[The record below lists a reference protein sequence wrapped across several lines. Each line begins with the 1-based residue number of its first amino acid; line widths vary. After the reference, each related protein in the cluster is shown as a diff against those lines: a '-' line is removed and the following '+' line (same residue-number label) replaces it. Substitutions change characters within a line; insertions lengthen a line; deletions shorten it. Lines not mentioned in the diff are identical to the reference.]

1 MRMQH
6 ALVRTTLAAI
16 LLALLTACG
25 GGGGNDDDDDDP
37 TVDLVAAFAVV
48 GQTDYSGLKSNRGT
62 GVEANTLA
70 QPQGKAA
77 YHADYGLLI
86 ADYGN
91 SRALAW
97 DELPLDGETAEL
109 VIGQDSFTDSGASA
123 GSTRLAL
130 PTSAAFSTSGQLLI
144 TDSGNNRVL
153 IWHQRPS
160 SNAPADL
167 VIGQTD
173 LIQNESGSA
182 ANQLDNPTS
191 AMIAGNRLFVVDQ
204 GNNRVLIWNSIPASH
219 GAPADIVVGQSDL
232 NSTTADEGPNRLN
245 RPSDLWT
252 DGFRLLV
259 ADTSNNR
266 VLLWDQI
273 PHIHGKD
280 ASLVIGQSDF
290 YRTSSGT
297 SSSTLRAPLGVTSDG
312 VRIYVADAGN
322 HRIAVLDSFP
332 IVSGES
338 FDSLYGQEEFSY
350 RVSNDDDQDLE
361 RDDQPSARVF
371 DTPTGVHVSDGVLIV
386 SDRNNHRALLF
397 TP

>member
-1 MRMQH
+1 MRMQQ
-6 ALVRTTLAAI
+6 LSVRTALAAT
-16 LLALLTACG
+16 LLALLAACG

-48 GQTDYSGLKSNRGT
+48 GQSDYSGNQSNRGT

-77 YHADYGLLI
+77 YRAEYGLLI

-97 DELPLDGETAEL
+97 DSLPVDGEAAAL

-130 PTSAAFSTSGQLLI
+130 PTNAAFSATGHLLI

-153 IWHQRPS
+153 IWSQRPAA
-160 SNAPADL
+160 NTPADL

-173 LIQNESGSA
+173 LTQNQSGTSA
-182 ANQLDNPTS
+182 TQLDNPTS

-204 GNNRVLIWNSIPASH
+204 GNSRVLIWNSIPTTNGVA
-219 GAPADIVVGQSDL
+219 ADVVVGQDDFV
-232 NSTTADEGPNRLN
+232 TATADEGADRLN

-259 ADTSNNR
+259 ADTGNNR

-273 PHIHGKD
+273 PRSNGKD
-280 ASLVIGQSDF
+280 ASLVIGQADF
-290 YRTSSGT
+290 FRTTSGT
-297 SSSTLRAPLGVTSDG
+297 SAAALRAPLSVTSDG

-322 HRIAVLDSFP
+322 HRVAVMDAFP
-332 IVSGES
+332 ILSGES
-338 FDSLYGQEEFSY
+338 FDTLYGQQEFSY
-350 RVSNDDDQDLE
+350 RVANDDDQDLE
-361 RDDQPSARVF
+361 RDDQPSARVL
-371 DTPTGVHVSDGVLIV
+371 DTPTGVHVADGVLIV
-386 SDRNNHRALLF
+386 SDRNNHRALMF

>member
-6 ALVRTTLAAI
+6 DLVRTPLIAL

-25 GGGGNDDDDDDP
+25 GGGSNDDDDDDP

-48 GQTDYSGLKSNRGT
+48 GQADYSGLKSNRGT

-97 DELPLDGETAEL
+97 DELPLDGEAAEV

-130 PTSAAFSTSGQLLI
+130 PTSAAFSMTGQLLI

-153 IWHQRPS
+153 IWNRRPS
-160 SNAPADL
+160 SNTPADL
-167 VIGQTD
+167 VIGQPDHT
-173 LIQNESGSA
+173 QNQSGTSA
-182 ANQLDNPTS
+182 SHLDNPTA

-204 GNNRVLIWNSIPASH
+204 GNSRVLIWNSIPTAH
-219 GAPADIVVGQSDL
+219 GTAADVVVGQDDFV
-232 NSTTADEGPNRLN
+232 TATADEGPDRLN

-252 DGFRLLV
+252 DGFRMLI
-259 ADTSNNR
+259 ADTGNNR
-266 VLLWDQI
+266 VLFWDQI
-273 PHIHGKD
+273 PRSHGKD
-280 ASLVIGQSDF
+280 ASLVIGQADF

-297 SSSTLRAPLGVTSDG
+297 SAASLRAPLSVTSDG
-312 VRIYVADAGN
+312 VRIYIADAGN
-322 HRIAVLDSFP
+322 HRVAVMDAYP
-332 IVSGES
+332 ILSGES
-338 FDSLYGQEEFSY
+338 FDTLYGQEEFSY
-350 RVSNDDDQDLE
+350 RIANDDDQDLE
-361 RDDQPSARVF
+361 RDEQASAQVF
-371 DTPTGVHVSDGVLIV
+371 DTPTGVHVADGVLIV